1 MYGLYW
7 CPHCIDQKVMFG
19 DHFSYVTYVECGINE
34 IKGRDPGVQGGRI
47 EVVPQLAVRRRIPEG
62 RSVVSRSLEPQDGVQ
77 PAVRDSAM
85 VPASTLSRVDRILFV
100 AIAVLALAGV
110 IVSAV
115 SLQRH
120 YAKSATEFCDFSQ
133 QFSCD
138 IVNRSQYST
147 IEGIPVAGIGVAG
160 YAALFVLVYVPKISG
175 RNPKPTRGC
184 RDCGIGFCS
193 VPYLYGGL
201 RTDDVVHLV
210 PGFPGAHLC
219 DQRSRDHRE
228 SK

>member
-1 MYGLYW
+1 
-7 CPHCIDQKVMFG
+7 
-19 DHFSYVTYVECGINE
+19 
-34 IKGRDPGVQGGRI
+34 
-47 EVVPQLAVRRRIPEG
+47 
-62 RSVVSRSLEPQDGVQ
+62 VQ
-77 PAVRDSAM
+77 PAVTDSAI
-85 VPASTLSRVDRILFV
+85 VQASTVSRVDRILFV

-160 YAALFVLVYVPKISG
+160 YAALFVLATFRRVLDETPNQLLGTAIAGLAFALYLTYIEAYELMTWCILCLISLVLISLISILAIAVKV
-175 RNPKPTRGC
+175 RNAR
-184 RDCGIGFCS
+184 
-193 VPYLYGGL
+193 
-201 RTDDVVHLV
+201 
-210 PGFPGAHLC
+210 A
-219 DQRSRDHRE
+219 
-228 SK
+228 